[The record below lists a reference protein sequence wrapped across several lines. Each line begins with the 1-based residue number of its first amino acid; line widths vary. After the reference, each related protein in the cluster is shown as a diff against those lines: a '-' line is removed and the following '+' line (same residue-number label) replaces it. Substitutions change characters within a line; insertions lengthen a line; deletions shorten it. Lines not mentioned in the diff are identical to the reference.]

1 MEAHPQPLP
10 REGSATHTT
19 KIAQYKTADSGTY
32 GKLKEFAYENRRN
45 PTEAEHILWGYL
57 KGMQQGVRFRRQH
70 IIGQFIAD
78 LSCPRLKLIIEIDGG
93 YHQLPSQQASD
104 RQRTAWLEAQGY
116 TVMRFTNEEIIADTK
131 HVLNEIQKEI
141 ERLKTIEYGRT

>member
-1 MEAHPQPLP
+1 
-10 REGSATHTT
+10 
-19 KIAQYKTADSGTY
+19 
-32 GKLKEFAYENRRN
+32 
-45 PTEAEHILWGYL
+45 
-57 KGMQQGVRFRRQH
+57 MQQGVRFRRQH

-131 HVLNEIQKEI
+131 RVLIEIQKEI
-141 ERLKTIEYGRT
+141 ERLKIIEYGRT